1 MTLKSNPNWLRI
13 ALPLAISATLV
24 LTACSGSSP
33 SAAASQSTAASR
45 AASSAESMAPSAEA
59 SMITATLL
67 GAGSTFIDPVMQ
79 EWIGEFTKNVQPGV
93 SITYQPIGSGG
104 GVQQFTARTTDFGGS
119 DAFMSDDEIAAAQ
132 QSSGCDVVHIPMVF
146 GAVTVAYN
154 VSGLDSLTLDSDTL
168 AKIFLGTITK
178 WNDPAIAALNSG
190 VSLPNEDIIVAHRS
204 DGSGT
209 TSIFTTYLDHENADW
224 HSQVGKGKEVT
235 WPVGVGGQGND
246 GVAAAI
252 VQNDGGIGYV
262 ELAYA
267 LENSLP
273 VASMI
278 NSDGKAVVPTLEST
292 AAAADGITIPDD
304 LRYNILDVGGDGYP
318 IAGSTWVLA
327 YTCGY
332 DANKADALKS
342 FLTWA
347 LQDGDSIAQDLN
359 YAPVGD
365 SLQAKSLANVNRIN
379 EGG

>member
-1 MTLKSNPNWLRI
+1 LTLKSNPNWLRI
-13 ALPLAISATLV
+13 ALPLAISGTLV

-33 SAAASQSTAASR
+33 SAAASQSTAASQ
-45 AASSAESMAPSAEA
+45 AASIAESMAPSAEA
-59 SMITATLL
+59 SMISATLL

-93 SITYQPIGSGG
+93 SITYQGIGSGG

-119 DAFMSDDEIAAAQ
+119 DAFMSDEEIAAAQ

-154 VSGLDSLTLDSDTL
+154 VSGLDSLTLDSATL
-168 AKIFLGTITK
+168 AKIFLGTVTK
-178 WNDPAIAALNSG
+178 WNDPAIAALNPG
-190 VSLPNEDIIVAHRS
+190 VSLPDEDIIVAHRS

-278 NSDGKAVVPTLEST
+278 NSDGKAIVPTLEST

-332 DANKADALKS
+332 DANKADALKA